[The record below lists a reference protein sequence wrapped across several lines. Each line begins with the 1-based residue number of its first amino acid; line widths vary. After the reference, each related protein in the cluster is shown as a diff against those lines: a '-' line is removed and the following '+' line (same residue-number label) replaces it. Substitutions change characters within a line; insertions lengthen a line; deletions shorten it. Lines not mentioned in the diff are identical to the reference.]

1 MSDIRKQIMSPF
13 TGRKSQKAWN
23 ETKEKHDKI

>member
-13 TGRKSQKAWN
+13 TGRKRQKALN